1 VARPELAALA
11 IGDPPERWEALGF
24 DVRGGAVD
32 LGGVSLELAAS
43 GKGIAGWA
51 LRGLAGSVTDI
62 DGLPTTT
69 VRQSAAATPQNRRRA
84 APHPNGAVGLDHVV
98 ILTGDFDRT
107 AAALAAHGMPLRRE
121 AERNGAR
128 QGFRRLGPAI
138 MELVA
143 APQAPPGPAS
153 FWGLVIV
160 VGDLAALAGR
170 LGERLSEP
178 RAAVQPGRHIATLRQ
193 SAGLTPAVAFMDP
206 E

>member
-1 VARPELAALA
+1 LVARPELAALA

-32 LGGVSLELAAS
+32 LGGVSLELGAS
-43 GKGIAGWA
+43 GTGIVGWA
-51 LRGLAGSVTDI
+51 LRGLAGPVTDI

-69 VRQSAAATPQNRRRA
+69 VSQSAGATPRDRPGV
-84 APHPNGAVGLDHVV
+84 APHPNGAVALDHVV

-128 QGFRRLGPAI
+128 QGFRRLG
-138 MELVA
+138 
-143 APQAPPGPAS
+143 

-170 LGERLSEP
+170 LGQRVGEP
-178 RAAVQPGRHIATLRQ
+178 RPAVQPGRHIATLRQ
-193 SAGLTPAVAFMDP
+193 SAGLTPAIAFMDP

>member
-24 DVRGGAVD
+24 DVCGGAVD
-32 LGGVSLELAAS
+32 LGGVSLELGAS
-43 GKGIAGWA
+43 GKGIVGWA
-51 LRGLAGSVTDI
+51 LRGLAGPVTDI
-62 DGLPTTT
+62 DGLPTT
-69 VRQSAAATPQNRRRA
+69 VSQSAVATPQNRLTA

-107 AAALAAHGMPLRRE
+107 AAALAAHGLPLRRE

-138 MELVA
+138 MELVT

-160 VGDLAALAGR
+160 VRDLAALAGQ
-170 LGERLSEP
+170 LGERLGEP

-193 SAGLTPAVAFMDP
+193 SAGLTAAVAFMDP